1 MTQIQGTFSPPRRYN
16 VYFQDGHWLTAL
28 LTALLY
34 LILAAA
40 LDAAGHVASL
50 ALLIPVAA
58 GAYLLGLLMSFSRF
72 DGFFALSHS
81 MFVGLAWILF
91 SMASIVPTNE
101 VSPFLNSSN
110 ISPGLQQMR
119 SEAVAKRVRRHPFV
133 DSGFF
138 DGAMQS
144 GLENTLVHMVTM
156 NGSVVRI
163 NRHFRGGKEELP
175 FELKCGVGCLACER
189 IGKPDRTE
197 SIRKICIMQATNH
210 LLLCKQICNH

>member
-1 MTQIQGTFSPPRRYN
+1 MAIDLTRVRMTQIQGTFSPPRRYN

-81 MFVGLAWILF
+81 MFVGLAWILYLL
-91 SMASIVPTNE
+91 AWAVPAAQ
-101 VSPFLNSSN
+101 VKPFLDNSP
-110 ISPGLQQMR
+110 ISELQARVYFVLLRLLDWIEAALNR
-119 SEAVAKRVRRHPFV
+119 SASA
-133 DSGFF
+133 DNW
-138 DGAMQS
+138 QS
-144 GLENTLVHMVTM
+144 GSNTNTRRPASLATKVALT
-156 NGSVVRI
+156 NCSQEGPPPT
-163 NRHFRGGKEELP
+163 K
-175 FELKCGVGCLACER
+175 KCGF
-189 IGKPDRTE
+189 
-197 SIRKICIMQATNH
+197 
-210 LLLCKQICNH
+210 